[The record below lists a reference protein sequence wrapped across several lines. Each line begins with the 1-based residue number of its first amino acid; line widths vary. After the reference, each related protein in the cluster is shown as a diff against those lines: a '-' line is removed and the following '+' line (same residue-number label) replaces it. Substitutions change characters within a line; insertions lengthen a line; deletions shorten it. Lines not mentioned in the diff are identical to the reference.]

1 MATLTGKLRDPRD
14 GIQSTRRGDHHNTP
28 ASGSAGKEG
37 KKKKRK
43 NTTKEKNKPI
53 CEQKKRG
60 HPSTPSHSD
69 DSEKLQTQQS
79 TNTEQSSDLNQAK
92 GQTKERSAR
101 KCCKGKSTQPAVEET
116 PAPDK
121 EDKTDASSQTQESL
135 RWEGVLHD
143 PVAEAERL
151 EVYKANRRKR
161 YMAFKQTL
169 LQNTKVALGCES
181 DGRKLGR
188 TCKAGS
194 ATIM

>member
-1 MATLTGKLRDPRD
+1 MATLTGKLRDPRE

-28 ASGSAGKEG
+28 AAGSAGKEG

-53 CEQKKRG
+53 YEQKKRG

-69 DSEKLQTQQS
+69 DSEKPQTQQS
-79 TNTEQSSDLNQAK
+79 TNTEQSSDLIYGK
-92 GQTKERSAR
+92 GQAKERSAR
-101 KCCKGKSTQPAVEET
+101 KCRKGKSTQPAVEEP

-121 EDKTDASSQTQESL
+121 EDKTDVSSQTQESL
-135 RWEGVLHD
+135 RWEGVLDD

-169 LQNTKVALGCES
+169 LENTKVALSSES
-181 DGRKLGR
+181 DGNKLGR

>member
-1 MATLTGKLRDPRD
+1 MATLTGK
-14 GIQSTRRGDHHNTP
+14 IQSSRRGDPHTTP
-28 ASGSAGKEG
+28 ASGSAGREG
-37 KKKKRK
+37 KKKKKKKRRNK
-43 NTTKEKNKPI
+43 EKKEKEKNKPT

-69 DSEKLQTQQS
+69 DSEKPQTQQS
-79 TNTEQSSDLNQAK
+79 SNTEKSSDLNHAE
-92 GQTKERSAR
+92 GHAKERSAR
-101 KCCKGKSTQPAVEET
+101 KCHKGKTTQTAVEET
-116 PAPDK
+116 PVPDK
-121 EDKTDASSQTQESL
+121 EDKIEVSSQTQESL
-135 RWEGVLHD
+135 RWEGVLDD

-169 LQNTKVALGCES
+169 LENAKVVLGSES
-181 DGRKLGR
+181 DVNKPGR

>member
-1 MATLTGKLRDPRD
+1 MATLTGK
-14 GIQSTRRGDHHNTP
+14 IQSSRRGDPQTTP
-28 ASGSAGKEG
+28 ASASAGREG
-37 KKKKRK
+37 KKKRK
-43 NTTKEKNKPI
+43 NKEKKEKEKNKPT

-69 DSEKLQTQQS
+69 DSEKPQTQQS
-79 TNTEQSSDLNQAK
+79 TNTEKSSDLNHAK
-92 GQTKERSAR
+92 GRDKERSAR
-101 KCCKGKSTQPAVEET
+101 KCRKGKTTQTAEEET

-121 EDKTDASSQTQESL
+121 EDKIEVNSQTQESL
-135 RWEGVLHD
+135 RWEGVLDD

-169 LQNTKVALGCES
+169 LENAKVALGSES
-181 DGRKLGR
+181 DVNKLGR
-188 TCKAGS
+188 KCKAGS